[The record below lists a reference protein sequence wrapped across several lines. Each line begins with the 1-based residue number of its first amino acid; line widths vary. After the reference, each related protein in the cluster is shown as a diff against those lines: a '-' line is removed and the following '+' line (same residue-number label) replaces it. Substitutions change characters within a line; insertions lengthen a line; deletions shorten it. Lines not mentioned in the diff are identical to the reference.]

1 MRTENNFIRHRAVV
15 TDTTPY
21 EVPVIFTNDRFYNLI
36 SSNHTDQELKTAI
49 DKILDCRQ
57 IGKLSINYYI
67 PYNYAI
73 KKDSVRTTTLS
84 IPHPLWQKEVSVFI
98 SAYEETILTLCSKSS
113 FSLRKP
119 TAVAS
124 LYTDNNLDF
133 EKALKTGV
141 THSSEDEDE
150 TAASK
155 IISYFKYGK
164 YTLLAKFYESSE
176 FINLERRY
184 KYTRH
189 LDVSKCFYHIYTH
202 SVTWASKGK
211 TFAKDNVSSYSFEN
225 KFDKLMQ
232 KSNYN
237 ETNGIIVGPEISRIF
252 AEIILQNV
260 DTNCEETLKEK
271 HNLIFNKN
279 YVIRRY
285 VDDFAVFANLESDL
299 FTIEKVIRDELEK
312 YKLYINEKKL
322 ATSSR
327 PFITP
332 LSIAKKELRSIIN
345 SLHGT
350 IDEIANLK
358 TNPQIISAKHR
369 ILKGITSDIR
379 AIVKRNGIEFSA
391 ISGWLLSSIRN
402 IIGHSSKVLADPISD
417 QKFELWFDIV
427 NPLMD
432 VSFHVCALDLRVRT
446 TYSLCQLISAIKLE
460 EVKLSKKNFDTIELI
475 IQEFLIEIICNAVS
489 NDSSDRIND
498 VDIQN
503 LLITGAFFFKS
514 SFTENLDIIAILKK
528 LIHHQSPR
536 YFNIITLKFC
546 IIQNKLLDTE
556 LMKELHKDLH
566 DYLYNFLMSSAV
578 DLKQSEHYMI
588 MCEYLGFS
596 DINQNQQRNVFKKLF
611 GGEISSVAL
620 TQLTSFSGFVDW
632 NNLNIE
638 HLLKRKQLRPVYAI
652 A

>member
-21 EVPVIFTNDRFYNLI
+21 EVPVIFTNDKFYNLI
-36 SSNHTDQELKTAI
+36 SLNHVHEDLKKAI
-49 DKILDCRQ
+49 DKILNCQQ
-57 IGKLSINYYI
+57 IGKPSFDYYI
-67 PYNYAI
+67 PYNYVI

-84 IPHPLWQKEVSVFI
+84 IPHPLWQKDVSVHI
-98 SAYEETILTLCSKSS
+98 SAYEETILALCSKSS

-124 LYTDNNLDF
+124 LYTSNNFDF
-133 EKALKTGV
+133 QKALKTGI
-141 THSSEDEDE
+141 THSSEDEAE

-176 FINLERRY
+176 FISLERRY
-184 KYTRH
+184 KYIRH
-189 LDVSKCFYHIYTH
+189 LDISKCFYHIYTH

-211 TFAKDNVSSYSFEN
+211 AFAKNNVSSYSFEN

-232 KSNYN
+232 QSNYN

-260 DTNCEETLKEK
+260 DANCEEILKEK
-271 HNLIFNKN
+271 YNLIFNKN
-279 YVIRRY
+279 YVVRRY
-285 VDDFAVFANLESDL
+285 VDDFTIFANSESEL
-299 FTIEKVIRDELEK
+299 SFIEKVIRDELEK

-322 ATSSR
+322 VTSAR

-332 LSIAKKELRSIIN
+332 LSIARKELRSIIN
-345 SLHGT
+345 NLHGI
-350 IDEIANLK
+350 IDEIADLEAK
-358 TNPQIISAKHR
+358 PQTISAKHR
-369 ILKGITSDIR
+369 MLRGITSDIR

-391 ISGWLLSSIRN
+391 ISGWLLSSIRK
-402 IIGHSSKVLADPISD
+402 IIGHSSKVLTDPISD
-417 QKFELWFDIV
+417 KKFELWFDIV

-432 VSFHVCALDLRVRT
+432 ISFHVCALDLRVRT
-446 TYSLCQLISAIKLE
+446 TYSLCQLISCITAEKAN
-460 EVKLSKKNFDTIELI
+460 LSKTNFDTIELI
-475 IQEFLIEIICNAVS
+475 IQEFLIETICNAVS
-489 NDSSDRIND
+489 DDSDRVND

-514 SFTENLDIIAILKK
+514 SFTENSNIIKILKS
-528 LIHHQSPR
+528 LIDHQNPR
-536 YFNIITLKFC
+536 YFNTITLKFC
-546 IIQNKLLDTE
+546 IIQNKPLDTE
-556 LMKELHKDLH
+556 LMKEIHKELHTS
-566 DYLYNFLMSSAV
+566 LYEFLMSPSV

-596 DINQNQQRNVFKKLF
+596 DTNQKKQREVFKKLF

-620 TQLTSFSGFVDW
+620 TQLAAFSGFVDW
-632 NNLNIE
+632 NNLSIE